1 MNHPWFIVPAALIL
15 LAVLCLLLG
24 CATPPTPE
32 PVIRTVEVRV
42 PVPVRCTPML
52 SPEPDYPATDE
63 ARAMAADIFEGV
75 KLLLAEIILRKARE
89 AELKD
94 QLAACAGGPTS

>member
-1 MNHPWFIVPAALIL
+1 MRWILSIILSLAL
-15 LAVLCLLLG
+15 AG
-24 CATPPTPE
+24 CATPPVQE
-32 PVIRTVEVRV
+32 PLIRTVEVRV
-42 PVPVRCTPML
+42 PVPVRCSPML

-94 QLAACAGGPTS
+94 QLAACAGG

>member
-1 MNHPWFIVPAALIL
+1 MTRWIGIL
-15 LAVLCLLLG
+15 FFLLVLALAVFLLSG
-24 CATPPTPE
+24 CAATPPPE
-32 PVIRTVEVRV
+32 PIIRTVEVRV

-63 ARAMAADIFEGV
+63 ARAMAANIFEGV

-89 AELKD
+89 AELKG
-94 QLAACAGGPTS
+94 QLAACAGE